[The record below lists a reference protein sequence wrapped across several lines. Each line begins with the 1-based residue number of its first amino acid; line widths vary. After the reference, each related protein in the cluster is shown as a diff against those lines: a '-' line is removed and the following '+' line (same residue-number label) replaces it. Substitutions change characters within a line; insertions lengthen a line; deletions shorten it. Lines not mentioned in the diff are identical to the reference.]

1 MPKFKKG
8 NDWSKRFLSKS
19 PLKQN
24 MLGGPSTMANQLMGQ
39 RTPMGSSMGLMP
51 EEQNQMGGAFYQKEE
66 IKIPTKDERMNK
78 ELKDKSWAVTDANIK
93 AFADKSGYSVD
104 SIKSFINEMSDESQ
118 EYDDFDMSDVIS
130 AMRDRYEGNV
140 DEMD

>member
-66 IKIPTKDERMNK
+66 IKIPTKDGGAE
-78 ELKDKSWAVTDANIK
+78 AVTDANIK

-118 EYDDFDMSDVIS
+118 EYDDFTMSDVIS
-130 AMRDRYEGNV
+130 AMQDRYEGNV